1 MSRLVDLGS
10 IRNAIAG
17 LIHSA
22 TLLPVVPADDDGDM
36 PAYPYVTHGQ
46 TGAYRTPFR
55 HDIEEYDGTGDEL
68 MVTESKTGEFTLSL
82 TVYDDGE
89 DEAARLCMKIR
100 DWLDRPGRLDLD
112 DLGVT
117 LVNIGDVDN
126 RTLMIGD
133 HREYRWG
140 VDAIL
145 QVLDRTVRVVGH
157 IETYTIKQEVPYEG

>member
-1 MSRLVDLGS
+1 MIDLNS
-10 IRNAIAG
+10 IRNKIAG

-22 TLLPVVPADDDGDM
+22 TQLPVVPADDDGDM

-68 MVTESKTGEFTLSL
+68 LVTESKIGEFTLSL
-82 TVYDDGE
+82 TVYDGNE
-89 DEAARLCMKIR
+89 DAAALRCMQIR

-117 LVNIGDVDN
+117 LINISEVDN
-126 RTLMIGD
+126 RSLLLGD

-140 VDAIL
+140 LDAVL
-145 QVLDRTVRVVGH
+145 QVLDQTTRPVEH
-157 IETYTIKQEVPYEG
+157 IKAYTIKREVRYEG